1 MFGDNMKN
9 LLPLIFAV
17 LVLLLGVP
25 AYAMQG
31 FSTCHAAG
39 TTVTSIDGLGTS
51 GARML
56 SVETLPDA
64 LEACHR
70 NERLTGAALMAC
82 ALKEMQANYKNQT
95 VADCE
100 KGTLSNVSTASGQ
113 RNTEYFRFPLREIY
127 CANNGQAAINAFRTL
142 CRDYEGKLGDEK

>member
-1 MFGDNMKN
+1 MKKP
-9 LLPLIFAV
+9 LLLIVAM
-17 LVLLLGVP
+17 LVLFLGVP

-39 TTVTSIDGLGTS
+39 TTVTDIDGLGNS
-51 GARML
+51 RARML

-70 NERLTGAALMAC
+70 NERLTGASLTAC

-100 KGTLSNVSTASGQ
+100 KGTLSNVSMSSG
-113 RNTEYFRFPLREIY
+113 RHNTEYFRFPLHEIY

-142 CRDYEGKLGDEK
+142 CPDYEGKLGDEQ

>member
-1 MFGDNMKN
+1 MSSLF
-9 LLPLIFAV
+9 LEA
-17 LVLLLGVP
+17 P

-39 TTVTSIDGLGTS
+39 TTVTDLDGLGTS
-51 GARML
+51 HARML
-56 SVETLPDA
+56 SAETLPDA

-70 NERLTGAALMAC
+70 NERLSGPRLKAC
-82 ALKEMQANYKNQT
+82 ALKDMQSNYKNET

-100 KGTLSNVSTASGQ
+100 RGTLSNVSMSSGRQ
-113 RNTEYFRFPLREIY
+113 NTEYLRFPLRDVY

-142 CRDYEGKLGDEK
+142 CPDYEGKLGDEQ

>member
-1 MFGDNMKN
+1 MEK
-9 LLPLIFAV
+9 LLPLIFAMTV
-17 LVLLLGVP
+17 FLLGVP

-39 TTVTSIDGLGTS
+39 TTVTNIDGLGTS

-100 KGTLSNVSTASGQ
+100 KGTLSNVSTTSGQ

-142 CRDYEGKLGDEK
+142 CPDYEGKLGDEQ